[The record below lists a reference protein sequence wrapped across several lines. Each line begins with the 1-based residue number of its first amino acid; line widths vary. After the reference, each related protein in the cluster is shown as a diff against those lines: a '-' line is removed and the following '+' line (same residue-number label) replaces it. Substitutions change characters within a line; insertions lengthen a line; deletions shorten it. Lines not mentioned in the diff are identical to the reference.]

1 MKKHTNTNTVLKLF
15 TLGIITFF
23 SILSFSDAQAEVDET
38 NIIDNY
44 LSEFENL
51 NQYQQKDTVT
61 PNVITYS
68 QLKNFNEKNNYLNN
82 KKDISNRVTT
92 YSKSHISTS
101 TPKKIDISNRVTT
114 YSSLKK
120 IKQNKPRNYSQNKKN
135 ISKSVTSYSKINIA
149 TKVPKKY
156 DNSIRVKTHS
166 TLKKEDKNKP
176 KTNIKP
182 TKKPLLK
189 KKKTIVT
196 VQKSSSK
203 KNSKP
208 KKKNIV
214 SRKKIVVKKQ
224 VEKKTTNRKEK
235 KGINS
240 QQKRKK
246 PVKKPILQETKKISK
261 TTAKQTKF
269 QPTKTLH
276 YNTKELNTATNI
288 NLIESAPVYPNCL
301 NKITENDKKACLL
314 TNVSQFVLDNFNN
327 ALGKKADLKK
337 GFYEIRVLFIIDKT
351 GKSKTYKVLGKYSPI
366 IKNEIKRIINKLPKM
381 IPGKSN
387 GKNVPVKYSV
397 KVLFEI
403 K

>member
-1 MKKHTNTNTVLKLF
+1 MKKYTNTNTVLKLF
-15 TLGIITFF
+15 AIGIITFF

-38 NIIDNY
+38 TIIDSY
-44 LSEFENL
+44 FADFENL
-51 NQYQQKDTVT
+51 NQYQQKDTIT
-61 PNVITYS
+61 PNVVTYS
-68 QLKNFNEKNNYLNN
+68 KLKNFNEKDNYLNN

-92 YSKSHISTS
+92 YSKSNISTS
-101 TPKKIDISNRVTT
+101 TPKKIDISNRVT
-114 YSSLKK
+114 
-120 IKQNKPRNYSQNKKN
+120 
-135 ISKSVTSYSKINIA
+135 SYSKIKSTGN
-149 TKVPKKY
+149 VSKKY
-156 DNSIRVKTHS
+156 DNSNRVKTYS
-166 TLKKEDKNKP
+166 ALKKEDENKP
-176 KTNIKP
+176 KINIKP
-182 TKKPLLK
+182 AKKALLK
-189 KKKTIVT
+189 KKKIIVT

-214 SRKKIVVKKQ
+214 SRKKFVVKKQ
-224 VEKKTTNRKEK
+224 VAKKTTNRKEK
-235 KGINS
+235 KGINP

-246 PVKKPILQETKKISK
+246 SVKKPISQKTKNITK
-261 TTAKQTKF
+261 TTDRQIKF

-327 ALGKKADLKK
+327 ALGKKAGLKK

-351 GKSKTYKVLGKYSPI
+351 GKSKTYKVLGKFSPI

>member
-1 MKKHTNTNTVLKLF
+1 MKKYTNTNTVLKLF
-15 TLGIITFF
+15 AIGIITFF

-38 NIIDNY
+38 TIIDSY
-44 LSEFENL
+44 FADFENL
-51 NQYQQKDTVT
+51 NQYQQKDTIT
-61 PNVITYS
+61 PNVVTYS
-68 QLKNFNEKNNYLNN
+68 KLKNFNEKDNYLNN

-92 YSKSHISTS
+92 YSKSNISTS
-101 TPKKIDISNRVTT
+101 TPKKIDISNRVT
-114 YSSLKK
+114 
-120 IKQNKPRNYSQNKKN
+120 
-135 ISKSVTSYSKINIA
+135 SYSKIKSTGN
-149 TKVPKKY
+149 VSKKY
-156 DNSIRVKTHS
+156 DNSNRVKTHS
-166 TLKKEDKNKP
+166 ALKKEDENKP
-176 KTNIKP
+176 KINIKP
-182 TKKPLLK
+182 AKKALLK
-189 KKKTIVT
+189 KKKIIVT
-196 VQKSSSK
+196 VQKSSST

-214 SRKKIVVKKQ
+214 SRKKFVVKKQ
-224 VEKKTTNRKEK
+224 VAKKTTNRKEK
-235 KGINS
+235 KGINP

-246 PVKKPILQETKKISK
+246 SVKKPISQKTKNITK
-261 TTAKQTKF
+261 TTDRQIKF

-327 ALGKKADLKK
+327 ALGKKAGLKK

-351 GKSKTYKVLGKYSPI
+351 GKSKTYKVLGKFSPI

>member
-1 MKKHTNTNTVLKLF
+1 MKKYTNTNTVLKLF
-15 TLGIITFF
+15 AIGIITFF

-38 NIIDNY
+38 TIIDSY
-44 LSEFENL
+44 FADFENL
-51 NQYQQKDTVT
+51 NQYQQKDTIA
-61 PNVITYS
+61 PNVVTYS
-68 QLKNFNEKNNYLNN
+68 QLKNFNEKDNYLNN

-92 YSKSHISTS
+92 YSKSNISTS
-101 TPKKIDISNRVTT
+101 TPKKIDISNRVTS
-114 YSSLKK
+114 YSSLKNK
-120 IKQNKPRNYSQNKKN
+120 KQNKAQNYSQNKKD
-135 ISKSVTSYSKINIA
+135 ISKSVTSYSKINNT

-156 DNSIRVKTHS
+156 DNSSRVKTHS
-166 TLKKEDKNKP
+166 ALKKEDENKP
-176 KTNIKP
+176 KTNVKP
-182 TKKPLLK
+182 AKKALLK
-189 KKKTIVT
+189 KKKIIVT

-224 VEKKTTNRKEK
+224 VAKKTTNRKEK

-246 PVKKPILQETKKISK
+246 SVKKPISQKTKNINK
-261 TTAKQTKF
+261 TTDRQIKF
-269 QPTKTLH
+269 QPTKMLH

-327 ALGKKADLKK
+327 ALGKKAGLKK
-337 GFYEIRVLFIIDKT
+337 GFHEIRVLFIIDKT
-351 GKSKTYKVLGKYSPI
+351 GKSKTYKVLGKFSPI

>member
-1 MKKHTNTNTVLKLF
+1 MKKYTNTNTVLKLF
-15 TLGIITFF
+15 AIGIITFF

-38 NIIDNY
+38 TIIDSY
-44 LSEFENL
+44 FADFENL
-51 NQYQQKDTVT
+51 NQYQQKDTIA
-61 PNVITYS
+61 PNVVTYS
-68 QLKNFNEKNNYLNN
+68 QLKNFNEKDNYLNN

-92 YSKSHISTS
+92 YSKSNISTS
-101 TPKKIDISNRVTT
+101 TPKKIDISNRVTS
-114 YSSLKK
+114 YSSLKNK
-120 IKQNKPRNYSQNKKN
+120 KQNKAQNYSQNKKD
-135 ISKSVTSYSKINIA
+135 ISKSVTSYSKINNT

-156 DNSIRVKTHS
+156 DNSSRVKTHS
-166 TLKKEDKNKP
+166 ALKKEDENKP
-176 KTNIKP
+176 KTNVKP
-182 TKKPLLK
+182 AKKALLK
-189 KKKTIVT
+189 KKKIIVT

-224 VEKKTTNRKEK
+224 VAKKTTNRKEK

-246 PVKKPILQETKKISK
+246 SVKKPISQKTKNINK
-261 TTAKQTKF
+261 TTDRQIKF
-269 QPTKTLH
+269 QPTKMLH

-327 ALGKKADLKK
+327 ALGKKAGLKK

-351 GKSKTYKVLGKYSPI
+351 GKSKTYKVLGKFSPI